1 MNKNRHLHS
10 AFFGVLFK
18 SWMLILLFF
27 VMPINV
33 TYGQDSED
41 DVEVFFDD
49 EEFDDE
55 DYDDDEYLDDEE
67 YEDGE
72 YDDEEYDD
80 EEYEDEEYEDE
91 EYEDDEYEDDEYED
105 DEASDTELSDEADR
119 LGYTLD
125 IAVSSPRFVNTTLQD
140 YNSNVDA
147 RLSFEFPMLMR
158 VLGVKFRFGA
168 EIGTFKFERA
178 KPPNMGQLASGITGL
193 GLLVF
198 PAGPGKVKIGTGMI
212 GGSFG
217 FMAEASYGLS
227 IAGLLDLRF
236 GFRTTEALNL
246 STSNDTKLG
255 HGSWMDGVILLGIN
269 L

>member
-80 EEYEDEEYEDE
+80 EEYEDEEYEDD

-125 IAVSSPRFVNTTLQD
+125 IAVSSPRFVNTTLED
-140 YNSNVDA
+140 YNSYVDA
-147 RLSFEFPMLMR
+147 RLGFEFPMLMR
-158 VLGVKFRFGA
+158 VLGMKFRFGV
-168 EIGTFKFERA
+168 EVGTYKFEHALPPAVA
-178 KPPNMGQLASGITGL
+178 KVKGVTAMGIIA
-193 GLLVF
+193 F
-198 PAGPGKVKIGTGMI
+198 PAGPGKIKLGAGMI
-212 GGSFG
+212 GDSFG
-217 FMAEASYGLS
+217 FMGEASYGLS
-227 IAGLLDLRF
+227 IGGILDLRL
-236 GFRTTEALNL
+236 GFRSTEVLGV
-246 STSNDTKLG
+246 STDLGTKLG
-255 HGSWMDGVILLGIN
+255 HGSWMDGVVLIGIN